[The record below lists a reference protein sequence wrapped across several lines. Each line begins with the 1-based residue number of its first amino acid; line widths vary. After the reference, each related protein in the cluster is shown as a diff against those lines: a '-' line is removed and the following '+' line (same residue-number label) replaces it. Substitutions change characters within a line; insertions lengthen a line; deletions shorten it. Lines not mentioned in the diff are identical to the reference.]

1 MDVAAF
7 VLSILAL
14 LFALLGLGLSMRALY
29 IIGVNSGLAKPQ
41 ENKEKTTIQTPKKF
55 TPKKPIRTEGEKII
69 YNEDP
74 LVYVIENFISDEE
87 CEHIKN
93 VSDGNL
99 ERAKTIGGKDGIYH
113 LNRTGSNCWI
123 AHSHSNIT
131 ANL

>member
-74 LVYVIENFISDEE
+74 LVYVIENFISCLLYTSPSPRDTLL
-87 CEHIKN
+87 
-93 VSDGNL
+93 S
-99 ERAKTIGGKDGIYH
+99 RMPSSA
-113 LNRTGSNCWI
+113 
-123 AHSHSNIT
+123 
-131 ANL
+131 

>member
-55 TPKKPIRTEGEKII
+55 TPKNLYVLKVKKLFITKI
-69 YNEDP
+69 
-74 LVYVIENFISDEE
+74 LWFM
-87 CEHIKN
+87 
-93 VSDGNL
+93 
-99 ERAKTIGGKDGIYH
+99 
-113 LNRTGSNCWI
+113 
-123 AHSHSNIT
+123 
-131 ANL
+131 

>member
-1 MDVAAF
+1 MDVVAF

-41 ENKEKTTIQTPKKF
+41 ENKEKTTIQTPKNLLQ
-55 TPKKPIRTEGEKII
+55 KPIRTEGEKII

-113 LNRTGSNCWI
+113 LNRTEVIVG
-123 AHSHSNIT
+123 
-131 ANL
+131 

>member
-41 ENKEKTTIQTPKKF
+41 ENKEKPTIQTPKKF
-55 TPKKPIRTEGEKII
+55 TPKKPIRTEGEKIV

-87 CEHIKN
+87 CEHIRN
-93 VSDGNL
+93 CLLYTSDAAD
-99 ERAKTIGGKDGIYH
+99 E
-113 LNRTGSNCWI
+113 
-123 AHSHSNIT
+123 
-131 ANL
+131 

>member
-55 TPKKPIRTEGEKII
+55 TPKKNRGTFFFWRR
-69 YNEDP
+69 P
-74 LVYVIENFISDEE
+74 LRVTAGLDESTVILFVIFFVNFF
-87 CEHIKN
+87 
-93 VSDGNL
+93 VNL
-99 ERAKTIGGKDGIYH
+99 VA
-113 LNRTGSNCWI
+113 
-123 AHSHSNIT
+123 
-131 ANL
+131 